1 MILLLRAV
9 ARFVALVLFV
19 ALALA
24 GLTAAVFTIQG
35 GDRPLSLPGLAQ
47 HLRLPDARDNVGDYL
62 DRLEADGPLAS
73 RSALAG
79 TGAVVAGV
87 LLLLGVL
94 APRREGTVVFD
105 EGEDGSGS
113 LAARRRTL
121 AGAAEA
127 LAEQARGVTAAKA
140 DVRPA
145 GRLRKGR
152 LRVRVAH
159 ARNQQQREIEER
171 VLSAV
176 SPLVEAARLEPRVEA
191 KVGERGARVE

>member
-35 GDRPLSLPGLAQ
+35 GDRPLSLPSLAQ

-79 TGAVVAGV
+79 TGAVLAGV

-105 EGEDGSGS
+105 EGEGGS

-127 LAEQARGVTAAKA
+127 LAEQTRGVTTAKA

-145 GRLRKGR
+145 SRLRKGR

-159 ARNQQQREIEER
+159 ARNQRQGEIEER

-176 SPLVEAARLEPRVEA
+176 SPLVEAARLKPRVQA

>member
-1 MILLLRAV
+1 MIVLLRAV
-9 ARFVALVLFV
+9 ARFVALVLFA

-35 GDRPLSLPGLAQ
+35 GDGPLSLPGLAE
-47 HLRLPDARDNVGDYL
+47 HLRLPDARDSVGDYL
-62 DRLEADGPLAS
+62 DRLEDDGPLAR

-79 TGAVVAGV
+79 AGAVLAGV
-87 LLLLGVL
+87 LLLLGAVG
-94 APRREGTVVFD
+94 PRREGTVVFD
-105 EGEDGSGS
+105 EGEGGS

-127 LAEQARGVTAAKA
+127 LAEQTRGVTAAKA

-145 GRLRKGR
+145 SRLRKGR

-159 ARNQQQREIEER
+159 PRNQRQGEIEER

-176 SPLVEAARLEPRVEA
+176 SPLVEAARLKPRVQA
-191 KVGERGARVE
+191 KVGEGRARVE

>member
-24 GLTAAVFTIQG
+24 GLTAAVFTTQA
-35 GDRPLSLPGLAQ
+35 GDQPLSLPGLAQ
-47 HLRLPDARDNVGDYL
+47 HLRLPDARDNVGEYL

-79 TGAVVAGV
+79 TGAVLAGV

-94 APRREGTVVFD
+94 APRRKGTVVFD
-105 EGEDGSGS
+105 EGEGGS

-121 AGAAEA
+121 AEAAEA
-127 LAEQARGVTAAKA
+127 LAEQTRGVTAAKA

-145 GRLRKGR
+145 RRLRKGR

-159 ARNQQQREIEER
+159 ARNQRQGEIEER
-171 VLSAV
+171 VMNAV
-176 SPLVEAARLEPRVEA
+176 SPLVDAAQLKPRVQA

>member
-1 MILLLRAV
+1 VILLLRAV

-24 GLTAAVFTIQG
+24 GLTAAVFTTQA

-47 HLRLPDARDNVGDYL
+47 HLRLPDARDDVGEYL
-62 DRLEADGPLAS
+62 DRLEADGPLAT

-79 TGAVVAGV
+79 AGAVLAGV

-94 APRREGTVVFD
+94 APRRKRTVVFD
-105 EGEDGSGS
+105 EGEDGSR
-113 LAARRRTL
+113 AARRRTL

-127 LAEQARGVTAAKA
+127 LAEQTRGVTAARA
-140 DVRPA
+140 DVRPS

-152 LRVRVAH
+152 LRVRVTH
-159 ARNQQQREIEER
+159 ARNQQQGEIEER
-171 VLSAV
+171 VLGAV
-176 SPLVEAARLEPRVEA
+176 SPLVGAARLKPRVRA
-191 KVGERGARVE
+191 KVGERRARVE